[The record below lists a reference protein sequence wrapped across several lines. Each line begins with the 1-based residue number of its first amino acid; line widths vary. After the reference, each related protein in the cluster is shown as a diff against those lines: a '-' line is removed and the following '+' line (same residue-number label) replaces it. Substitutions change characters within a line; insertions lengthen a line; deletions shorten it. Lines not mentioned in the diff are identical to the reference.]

1 MTSCIELPDLAKQNF
16 RTRATCGKARVSLSA
31 VYRQICR
38 KVQLAI
44 SHCEKVEPKSQRKLA
59 TSIRQK
65 MPQGSAD
72 QRSSKPWQTGFVNK
86 AIGWVSVC
94 DKQVLWSL
102 SLWFYCDREL
112 VLITLESKPPQYRLR
127 VKAKTGSGGISNPQL
142 LETTGPKDK
151 FKNLELVVDVPSMGT
166 AMVTTVAYNFY
177 LGYNSGGHIG
187 VRVLAQDND
196 KTVLFE
202 EASQSLMGIGDA
214 FPWSHPSGPNKD
226 LQLND
231 VVGRVVRVGAAWGLG
246 HNRC

>member
-1 MTSCIELPDLAKQNF
+1 MSE
-16 RTRATCGKARVSLSA
+16 RVSE
-31 VYRQICR
+31 I
-38 KVQLAI
+38 
-44 SHCEKVEPKSQRKLA
+44 
-59 TSIRQK
+59 T
-65 MPQGSAD
+65 
-72 QRSSKPWQTGFVNK
+72 
-86 AIGWVSVC
+86 
-94 DKQVLWSL
+94 
-102 SLWFYCDREL
+102 EL

-231 VVGRVVRVGAAWGLG
+231 VVGRVVRVVRPGGLVTTDVKPG
-246 HNRC
+246 RVTVYLDDESRATHGYVDAQTDI